1 MQLRCAQ
8 SPSWRQVWTIFYL
21 FLIVGGMQVASCNAS
36 SKLAPYVP
44 PCPLFVC
51 SSCAYKQMAEHI
63 NRGRNVCLLL
73 QTGPAIGHNL
83 PCLISVIFLIVCT
96 VWQYFTSPS
105 PLYLYALALPPCH
118 CPHLFESQSVPR
130 IAHCT
135 LSLGPESGEEAAM
148 TNSQK

>member
-21 FLIVGGMQVASCNAS
+21 FLIVGGMQVAS
-36 SKLAPYVP
+36 KLAPFVP

-51 SSCAYKQMAEHI
+51 TILYAQRAEHI

-105 PLYLYALALPPCH
+105 PLYLYALAPP
-118 CPHLFESQSVPR
+118 PA
-130 IAHCT
+130 IAHT
-135 LSLGPESGEEAAM
+135 SWILNLFQELLPTVLDLSLRIESGEEAAM